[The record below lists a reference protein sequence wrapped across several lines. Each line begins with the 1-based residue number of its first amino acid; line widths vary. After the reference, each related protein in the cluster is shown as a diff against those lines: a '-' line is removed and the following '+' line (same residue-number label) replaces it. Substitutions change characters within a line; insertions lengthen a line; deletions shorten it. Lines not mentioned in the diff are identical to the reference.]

1 MPFPPSLSQATF
13 ATAVLASAAGC
24 IIGLTPPN
32 PSPPSTAAGTPPAPT
47 TLSRLRHFITNGNLN
62 NVILAPIAV
71 LSLHTV
77 GLALTH
83 PLTPSWIPTTARLN
97 PRRISWSTDT
107 AVPLALL
114 LCVGIPLRLIAFR
127 TLGDSFTFKLATP
140 KRGLV
145 TTGVYR
151 YLQHPS
157 YTGAAVIFVAP
168 MVLLY
173 RDDGAMGCWMPEG
186 VGRVVERVVAPLVAA
201 GMLTLMGMRV
211 VEEERMLRG
220 RFGEEWERWTEGTAR
235 FVPWLW

>member
-1 MPFPPSLSQATF
+1 MPVRLSLSQSTF
-13 ATAVLASAAGC
+13 AAAVLASAAGC
-24 IIGLTPPN
+24 IVGLNPPN
-32 PSPPSTAAGTPPAPT
+32 PSPANHVGHPSSS

-62 NVILAPIAV
+62 NLILAPITF

-77 GLALTH
+77 GLALAGPPIPRWLLGVTT
-83 PLTPSWIPTTARLN
+83 TPIN

-107 AVPLALL
+107 AVPLAAL
-114 LCVGIPLRLIAFR
+114 LCVGIPLRLIAYQ

-145 TTGVYR
+145 TTGIYR

-157 YTGAAVIFVAP
+157 YTGAAIIFVAP

-173 RDDGAMGCWMPEG
+173 RADGAMGRWLPETAG
-186 VGRVVERVVAPLVAA
+186 KVVERIVAPVMAA
-201 GMLTLMGMRV
+201 GSLWMMGLRVKDEEKMLKDC
-211 VEEERMLRG
+211 
-220 RFGEEWERWTEGTAR
+220 FGQEWERWSQRTAR